1 MTKHSI
7 SCASWIEHWINLGKI
22 MQNNGSTVHSEL
34 RSSKRK
40 VLKVKALLAME
51 GEDTIMARTADVGGD
66 GLCLLVGKALKTGA
80 VGMVRF
86 EIFQDGKVKSI
97 AVTAAVQYCILSS
110 GEYKVGFRFVNLQLS
125 AMASLAQ
132 YLH

>member
-1 MTKHSI
+1 
-7 SCASWIEHWINLGKI
+7 
-22 MQNNGSTVHSEL
+22 MQSNGSTVHSEL

-97 AVTAAVQYCILSS
+97 AVTARVQYCILSS

>member
-1 MTKHSI
+1 
-7 SCASWIEHWINLGKI
+7 
-22 MQNNGSTVHSEL
+22 MQNNGLPVYNEL
-34 RSSKRK
+34 RAAKRK
-40 VLKVKALLAME
+40 ALKVKALLAMD
-51 GEDTIMARTADVGGD
+51 GEDMIVARTADVGSD
-66 GLCLLVGKALKTGA
+66 GLCLMVGKSLKTGA

-86 EIFQDGKVKSI
+86 ELFQDGKVKSI
-97 AVTAAVQYCILSS
+97 AVTAAVQYCILSN

>member
-1 MTKHSI
+1 
-7 SCASWIEHWINLGKI
+7 

-34 RSSKRK
+34 RASKRK

-51 GEDTIMARTADVGGD
+51 GDETIMARTADVGAD
-66 GLCLLVGKALKTGA
+66 GLCLMVGKALKSGD

-97 AVTAAVQYCILSS
+97 AVKAAVQYCILSN

>member
-1 MTKHSI
+1 
-7 SCASWIEHWINLGKI
+7 

-34 RSSKRK
+34 RASKRK

-51 GEDTIMARTADVGGD
+51 GDDTIMARTADVGAD

-86 EIFQDGKVKSI
+86 ELFQDGKVKSI
-97 AVTAAVQYCILSS
+97 AVKAAVQYCILSN

>member
-1 MTKHSI
+1 
-7 SCASWIEHWINLGKI
+7 
-22 MQNNGSTVHSEL
+22 MQSNGSAVHSEL

-66 GLCLLVGKALKTGA
+66 GLSLMVGKALNTGA